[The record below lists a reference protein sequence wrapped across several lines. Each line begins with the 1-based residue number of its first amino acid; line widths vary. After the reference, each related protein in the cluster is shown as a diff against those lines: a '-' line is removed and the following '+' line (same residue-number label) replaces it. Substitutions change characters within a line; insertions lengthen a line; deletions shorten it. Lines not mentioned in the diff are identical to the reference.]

1 MNIIEEIIFPVLQS
15 LKDEDNLEFELS
27 PDLILFDD
35 SEGILDSLSL
45 VRFVVEIKDMV
56 SDKYDKEISLST
68 SSLVKD
74 DSPFKNVTTLS
85 KYIEEL
91 INNG

>member
-15 LKDEDNLEFELS
+15 FKDEDNLEFELS
-27 PDLILFDD
+27 PDLVLFNDD
-35 SEGILDSLSL
+35 EGVLDSLSL

-74 DSPFKNVTTLS
+74 DSPFKNVITLS